1 MRVNLHY
8 HYDDND
14 FYHNA
19 TINRYNMMKKN
30 KMKTKT
36 CFITYSNSLSYIN
49 IYTHHD
55 HTHKILSGKEK
66 YSHTII
72 INICINMHEI
82 IS

>member
-36 CFITYSNSLSYIN
+36 CFITYSNSLSYILIMN
-49 IYTHHD
+49 THR
-55 HTHKILSGKEK
+55 ILSGKEK
-66 YSHTII
+66 YSH
-72 INICINMHEI
+72 